1 MKKNLESL
9 NEKMRK
15 SKNQFI
21 KTLIDGEESG
31 HCYGIK

>member
-15 SKNQFI
+15 SKNKFLR
-21 KTLIDGEESG
+21 TLIEGEELG